1 MQSSVAKL
9 VPSTSSPSDVGTVV
23 VKGPSGQETTL
34 QADVV
39 IMGVGVAPATEF
51 LKSGQSTGFENA
63 LDKSGAVL
71 VDEYLRVK
79 GREGVYAIGDI
90 AMYPQPGTG
99 EQRRIE
105 HWNVSICAVAW
116 SE

>member
-1 MQSSVAKL
+1 MQTKVEKII
-9 VPSTSSPSDVGTVV
+9 PSQSDPTKAAGVV
-23 VKGPSGQETTL
+23 VNGTTL
-34 QADVV
+34 EADVV

-51 LKSGQSTGFENA
+51 LKSTQSTGFENA
-63 LDKSGAVL
+63 LDMSGAVL

-79 GREGVYAIGDI
+79 GLEGVYAIGDI